1 MTIVEAS
8 EHPPDVEQIL
18 AVAHGDRVVFGRV
31 YDRYYRS
38 VYSLALAILRSQAEA
53 EDLLQEIMVKIWTKA
68 PSYNV
73 RRGSPL
79 NWIMTM
85 TRNSA
90 IDRIRKGKRSSALEE
105 PLLDDDSLP
114 SDLGDAHQS
123 ATESETRKMVQSSL
137 LKLPTDQRQAIEMA
151 YFGGLTHTEIAN
163 TLEQPV
169 GTIKARIRRGMQKLN
184 SDLKGII

>member
-1 MTIVEAS
+1 MSIAS
-8 EHPPDVEQIL
+8 TSEQHLGVEQIQ
-18 AVAHGDRVVFGRV
+18 AVANGDRVAFGHL
-31 YDRYYRS
+31 YDQYAGP
-38 VYSLALAILRSQAEA
+38 VYSLAMAMLRNQAEA

-68 PSYNV
+68 LSYNV

-105 PLLDDDSLP
+105 PLLDEDSLR
-114 SDLGDAHQS
+114 SEQSDAHQS
-123 ATESETRKMVQSSL
+123 ATEKETRTMVRHSL
-137 LKLPTDQRQAIEMA
+137 LNLPAEQRQVIEMA
-151 YFGGLTHTEIAN
+151 YFGGLTHTEIAAN
-163 TLEQPV
+163 LDQPV

-184 SDLKGII
+184 SELKSII